1 VTNASG
7 KYLNPGMIETTPFY
21 KTTNDA
27 QSKFYW
33 GDRALQTGDKFDVV
47 KYNDLPNAPKTAW
60 GLQTFGQPMT
70 MQQAMSILQGTPNTS
85 SLSPA
90 EQAYLAM
97 LDPEAA
103 RQFLAIKGIV

>member
-1 VTNASG
+1 
-7 KYLNPGMIETTPFY
+7 MIETTPFY

-33 GDRALQTGDKFDVV
+33 GDRALQTGSKFDAI
-47 KYNDLPNAPKTAW
+47 KYNDLPDAPKTAW

-70 MQQAMSILQGTPNTS
+70 LQQAMSVLQGTPNTS

-90 EQAYLAM
+90 EKAYLSM
-97 LDPEAA
+97 LDPIAA
-103 RQFLAIKGIV
+103 QEFLRGKGLAWIR

>member
-1 VTNASG
+1 
-7 KYLNPGMIETTPFY
+7 MIETTPFY

-27 QSKFYW
+27 QSKFFW
-33 GDRALQTGDKFDVV
+33 GDRALQTGDTFNAKAWNDVP
-47 KYNDLPNAPKTAW
+47 DAPKTAW

-70 MQQAMSILQGTPNTS
+70 MQQAMSVLQGTPNTS

-90 EQAYLAM
+90 EQAYVSM

-103 RQFLAIKGIV
+103 KQFLASKGLV